1 MTAIATTAAAT
12 TTTATTAKARRP
24 LATRIGYGITAVVV
38 AFMLFD
44 AALHTLHPAFVEQA
58 FQQAGFPAYQ
68 AVLIGLLELGCLV
81 LYVIPKTALL
91 GAIVQTA
98 YLGGAFCSNLRLEAP
113 LFSTLL
119 FPVYIGILVWAGL
132 YLRNAALRAALG
144 VDILAK
150 RG

>member
-1 MTAIATTAAAT
+1 MTAIASTAAV
-12 TTTATTAKARRP
+12 TTAKTVKTP
-24 LATRIGYGITAVVV
+24 VATKIGRGISVAAV
-38 AFMLFD
+38 AFLLFD
-44 AALHTLHPAFVEQA
+44 ATLHLMNPDFVVQA

-68 AVLIGLLELGCLV
+68 ATVIGLLELGCLV
-81 LYVIPKTALL
+81 LYVIPKTAVL

-119 FPVYIGILVWAGL
+119 FPVYIAILVWAGL

-150 RG
+150 RR